1 MSDKT
6 GEHAVWNSNFFY
18 LKKRIISVFVEQ
30 SLILKVSKLKNPR
43 WMVYGG
49 QNSGIKKKIHYT

>member
-1 MSDKT
+1 MSEKT

-43 WMVYGG
+43 
-49 QNSGIKKKIHYT
+49 